1 MVEVHNYAPMDF
13 TFVADWNEATRSS
26 IWKESFCQQLSYE
39 IDILQEFQQ
48 KWKLTAKYGIKT
60 FLWDDGGNMGTFNR
74 HRAAFDYPEIVQKDS
89 VTAVKKSIAGSFVG
103 ISKNKNLA
111 KKILDIIY
119 KNESCFSADSLI
131 NSMENRYC
139 LCYTYK
145 HLMITIRE
153 DMK

>member
-1 MVEVHNYAPMDF
+1 MVNV
-13 TFVADWNEATRSS
+13 
-26 IWKESFCQQLSYE
+26 KE
-39 IDILQEFQQ
+39 Q
-48 KWKLTAKYGIKT
+48 KLGK
-60 FLWDDGGNMGTFNR
+60 
-74 HRAAFDYPEIVQKDS
+74 
-89 VTAVKKSIAGSFVG
+89 
-103 ISKNKNLA
+103 

-131 NSMENRYC
+131 NLLENRYC